1 MRIAIYSGTFKRNQD
16 GATRTLYELTD
27 TLLRNGIETGIWA
40 YSLTRQSRKH
50 LSLFKVPSIP
60 LILYPDYR
68 ISFPLPRLES
78 ELDRFAPDVVHITV
92 PDLMGIHFRNYA
104 RKRRIPIL
112 SSFHTDFVSY
122 LKSYRL
128 GSFSAP
134 AWKYLQ
140 WLYNG
145 TDAVLAPTRETAN
158 NLRSHNIRNVSIWS
172 RGIHLDR
179 FSPAFRS
186 RELRQSWKA
195 ENRVVILFAGRF
207 VWYKDL
213 ETFMQV
219 YENFRMHRLL
229 SRVRFVLAGDGPIKE
244 TLKKRMPE
252 AVFPGYLSG
261 TELSRVYAS
270 SDVFLFPST
279 TETFGNVIQ
288 EALASGLPA
297 LVSDQGGCQE
307 IIAAS
312 GAGLVCP
319 AGDVEAFSHACR
331 GLINDPDRRADL
343 RNRGLA
349 WVRSRDWDRV
359 NAAVTSAYRNL
370 VAANDSSSPKTSPKW
385 RRSFSTSTVNTR

>member
-27 TLLRNGIETGIWA
+27 TLLRNEIETGIWA

-60 LILYPDYR
+60 LVLYPDYR
-68 ISFPLPRLES
+68 ISLPLPRLES
-78 ELDRFAPDVVHITV
+78 ELGRFAPDVVHITV

-128 GSFSAP
+128 GGFSAP

-145 TDAVLAPTRETAN
+145 TDMVLAPTEETAGI
-158 NLRSHNIRNVSIWS
+158 LRSHGIRNVSIWS
-172 RGIHLDR
+172 RGIRRDC

-186 RELRQSWKA
+186 RELRQDWKA
-195 ENRVVILFAGRF
+195 ENRVVILYAGRF

-213 ETFMQV
+213 ETFMRV
-219 YENFRMHRLL
+219 YRNFSVRGLL
-229 SRVRFVLAGDGPIKE
+229 PRVRFIMAGDGPIKE
-244 TLKKRMPE
+244 TLKERMPE
-252 AVFPGYLSG
+252 AIFPGYLSG

-319 AGDVEAFSHACR
+319 AGDSDAFFDACR
-331 GLINDPDRRADL
+331 NLVDNPARREIL
-343 RNRGLA
+343 RNRGLT
-349 WVRSRDWDRV
+349 WVRTRDWDHV
-359 NAAVTSAYRNL
+359 NAAVISAYKNL
-370 VAANDSSSPKTSPKW
+370 VAANDALNPKASPKW
-385 RRSFSTSTVNTR
+385 RRSFSTSTVDTR